1 MHKESSQVHGRCSV
15 GITKGVVGSRD
26 QNLKLEYLE
35 NERLTIEVQKFR
47 T

>member
-35 NERLTIEVQKFR
+35 NGKR
-47 T
+47 